1 MWYRLQT
8 IWSRIS
14 FALLGLAILAAVC
27 HALRVEGSP
36 GIIAISRTAFRRA
49 AEALLVSAGCIAAG
63 FVVGT
68 AAHFFGGALGFGLGF
83 GALELAAFEGGI
95 VAAEIGLVVG
105 LVIYYAILRGRAS
118 PRDWAMLTGVAF
130 ITASVTFLPLGVAT
144 LLITPVVT
152 IIAAFALGFK
162 R

>member
-1 MWYRLQT
+1 MGCVMSVL
-8 IWSRIS
+8 ISKPAASR
-14 FALLGLAILAAVC
+14 AV
-27 HALRVEGSP
+27 LSSKGVY
-36 GIIAISRTAFRRA
+36 SRTCG
-49 AEALLVSAGCIAAG
+49 LS
-63 FVVGT
+63 
-68 AAHFFGGALGFGLGF
+68 GGALGFGLGF